1 MQLERRDERG
11 LAQDVVIVRRLIV
24 VVAPLIAASL
34 VAGCESK
41 GGDAKGGNPPT
52 MAEARFRPIGGSSLT
67 GATVLSAYDGGVRM
81 QVNFNGGAPGQYRVM
96 IHATGNCSSPNG
108 FSAGP
113 PWAPPGVPLR
123 EEGFPILKND
133 DSAAFVVRLPGYR
146 IDGPDGVLG
155 RSVVVHDGA
164 LGSLAAEPG
173 VPNKR
178 IACGV
183 IGPASPGLLEMLK

>member
-1 MQLERRDERG
+1 MILGRG
-11 LAQDVVIVRRLIV
+11 LLVLGAGL
-24 VVAPLIAASL
+24 LAAWL
-34 VAGCESK
+34 VAGCEMK

-52 MAEARFRPIGGSSLT
+52 MAEARFRAIGGSSLT
-67 GATVLSAYDGGVRM
+67 GATILSAYDGGVRM

-113 PWAPPGVPLR
+113 PWAPTGVPLR

-133 DSAAFVVRLPGYR
+133 DSASFVVRLPGYR
-146 IDGPDGVLG
+146 IDGPDGVIG

-164 LGSLAAEPG
+164 FGSLAAQPG

-183 IGPASPGLLEMLK
+183 IGPPSPGLLEMFK

>member
-1 MQLERRDERG
+1 VRDDR
-11 LAQDVVIVRRLIV
+11 VVVRVARRLLV
-24 VVAPLIAASL
+24 GGAVAIAASL
-34 VAGCESK
+34 TAGCESK
-41 GGDAKGGNPPT
+41 GGDAKGAPAT

-67 GATVLSAYDGGVRM
+67 GAAILSAYDGGVRM
-81 QVNFNGGAPGQYRVM
+81 QVNFNGRAPGEYRVM

-123 EEGFPILKND
+123 EEGFPIHKND
-133 DSAAFVVRLPGYR
+133 DSASFVVRLPGYR
-146 IDGPDGVLG
+146 LDGPDGVLG

-164 LGSLAAEPG
+164 LGSLAARPG
-173 VPNKR
+173 VPNDR

-183 IGPASPGLLEMLK
+183 IGPPSHTLIDLLK